1 MKDKK
6 TIAIILLSLVL
17 AVVLVHDFLP
27 RYQEKMAQQKIK
39 TLVEQYKVA
48 QTAEQKRAIIQ
59 EVASIKPRPIA
70 NTTEAYLPIIGSSK
84 GYAEF
89 FCYWLTGYAGRR
101 DDAPIGGAY
110 DECMRSFEYGL

>member
-6 TIAIILLSLVL
+6 TIAIILLSFAL

-27 RYQEKMAQQKIK
+27 KYQEKVAQDRIK

-48 QTAEQKRAIIQ
+48 QTPQQKQAIIDQ
-59 EVASIKPRPIA
+59 VASMKPRPLA
-70 NTTEAYLPIIGSSK
+70 NTSDAYLPIVGDSK
-84 GYAEF
+84 RYAEF
-89 FCYWLTGYAGRR
+89 FCYWLTGYTGRR

-110 DECMRSFEYGL
+110 DECMLSFEY